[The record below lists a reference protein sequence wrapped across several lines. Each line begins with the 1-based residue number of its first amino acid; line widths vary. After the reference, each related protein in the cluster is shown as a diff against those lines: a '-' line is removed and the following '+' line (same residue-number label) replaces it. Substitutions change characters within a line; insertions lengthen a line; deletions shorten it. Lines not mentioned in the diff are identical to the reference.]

1 MDKKSVLVIDDEPG
15 FCETVRSIL
24 EIRCDLKT
32 YVAINGR
39 DGLKLAKKFKPNL
52 IILDIRMPRMDGFE
66 VLRRLKEDT
75 GTVSIPVIMLSAL
88 DDDMSKIKSSGLY
101 CETYITKPIS
111 VIDFQTKVEGVLSRT

>member
-1 MDKKSVLVIDDEPG
+1 
-15 FCETVRSIL
+15 
-24 EIRCDLKT
+24 
-32 YVAINGR
+32 VAINGR